1 MSDTWDYLTGLDNP
15 EGGPTDATVWARL
28 RYRRDALLAASDS
41 RVGPDAPGDVDGWRT
56 YRQALRD
63 LPANTTDPRQAVW
76 PVAPTSTTVGA
87 NRAAL
92 YARAVAAFNTNRQA
106 IAATN
111 PTNAQV
117 VAQVKKLSAQ
127 NNAIMRLLLGLLD
140 GTD

>member
-1 MSDTWDYLTGLDNP
+1 MSSWEAPGLYPSNDDASDDLVWD
-15 EGGPTDATVWARL
+15 RL
-28 RYRRDALLAASDS
+28 HYRRDTLLSESDY
-41 RVGPDAPGDVDGWRT
+41 RVVADAPGDVDAWRT

-87 NRAAL
+87 NRSAL
-92 YARAVAAFNTNRQA
+92 YEHALAAFNTNRRA

-117 VAQVKKLSAQ
+117 VTQVKNLSAQ

-140 GTD
+140 GTG